1 MKEVSLS
8 IAAKVSATGSIY
20 GSVTTAHVAEELQK
34 KGFNVDRKLIFMKDI
49 KAVGSYVANVKLH
62 KEITIDIPV
71 EVVAEAAAE

>member
-1 MKEVSLS
+1 
-8 IAAKVSATGSIY
+8 
-20 GSVTTAHVAEELQK
+20 VAEELQK